1 MGKKIQVGY
10 GSDGRKDS
18 TKKGLYGGKR
28 SGRVKMN
35 GGFNYGIV
43 VDFTKID
50 DEKWK
55 AAFPNS
61 YVPYWAREDKDK

>member
-35 GGFNYGIV
+35 GGMNYEPTVSFVNIPQ
-43 VDFTKID
+43 D
-50 DEKWK
+50 KWD
-55 AAFPNS
+55 AAFPNGFK
-61 YVPYWAREDKDK
+61 PRWDK

>member
-10 GSDGRKDS
+10 GSELRGS
-18 TKKGLYGGKR
+18 TKKGLYAGRSDGK
-28 SGRVKMN
+28 KITN

-50 DEKWK
+50 EDKWK
-55 AAFPNS
+55 TAFPNS